1 MVYINKKYE
10 FVNCIKIDIEIQR
23 EGKTVFNKMPF
34 IKLLEGSDLLKCN
47 LFGDEKK
54 INKDNEKCFNISTST
69 WYAAS
74 NNRTTGTTYINYV
87 KYENDTW
94 QHN

>member
-1 MVYINKKYE
+1 
-10 FVNCIKIDIEIQR
+10 
-23 EGKTVFNKMPF
+23 MPF

-69 WYAAS
+69 
-74 NNRTTGTTYINYV
+74 
-87 KYENDTW
+87 
-94 QHN
+94 

>member
-23 EGKTVFNKMPF
+23 ERKTVFNKMPF

-54 INKDNEKCFNISTST
+54 STNITKNVLT
-69 WYAAS
+69 
-74 NNRTTGTTYINYV
+74 
-87 KYENDTW
+87 
-94 QHN
+94 

>member
-1 MVYINKKYE
+1 MTIFNIEGGIYINKRYE

-23 EGKTVFNKMPF
+23 EGKNSFFFLKNKMPF

-54 INKDNEKCFNISTST
+54 KSTNITKKC
-69 WYAAS
+69 
-74 NNRTTGTTYINYV
+74 
-87 KYENDTW
+87 
-94 QHN
+94 

>member
-1 MVYINKKYE
+1 MTIFNIEGGIYINKRYE

-23 EGKTVFNKMPF
+23 EGKNSCFFKKKNKMPF

-54 INKDNEKCFNISTST
+54 KVNKYNKKC
-69 WYAAS
+69 
-74 NNRTTGTTYINYV
+74 
-87 KYENDTW
+87 
-94 QHN
+94 

>member
-1 MVYINKKYE
+1 MTIFNIEGGIYINKRYE

-23 EGKTVFNKMPF
+23 EGKNSFFKKKKNKMPF

-54 INKDNEKCFNISTST
+54 KSTNITKKC
-69 WYAAS
+69 
-74 NNRTTGTTYINYV
+74 
-87 KYENDTW
+87 
-94 QHN
+94 

>member
-23 EGKTVFNKMPF
+23 EGKKQFYNKMPF

-54 INKDNEKCFNISTST
+54 STNITKNVLT
-69 WYAAS
+69 
-74 NNRTTGTTYINYV
+74 
-87 KYENDTW
+87 
-94 QHN
+94 

>member
-1 MVYINKKYE
+1 MTIFNIEGGIYINKRYE

-23 EGKTVFNKMPF
+23 EGKNSFFLKKNKMPF

-54 INKDNEKCFNISTST
+54 KVNKYNKKC
-69 WYAAS
+69 
-74 NNRTTGTTYINYV
+74 
-87 KYENDTW
+87 
-94 QHN
+94 

>member
-1 MVYINKKYE
+1 MTIFNIEGGIYINKRYE

-23 EGKTVFNKMPF
+23 EGKNSCFFLKKTKMPF

-54 INKDNEKCFNISTST
+54 VNKYNK
-69 WYAAS
+69 
-74 NNRTTGTTYINYV
+74 
-87 KYENDTW
+87 KMLK
-94 QHN
+94 HKH